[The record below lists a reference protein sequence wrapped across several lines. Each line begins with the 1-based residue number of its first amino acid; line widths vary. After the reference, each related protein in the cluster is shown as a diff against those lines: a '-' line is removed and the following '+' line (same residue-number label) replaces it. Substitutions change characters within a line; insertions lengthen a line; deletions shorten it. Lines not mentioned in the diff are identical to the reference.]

1 MKKTAI
7 QIITR
12 PLTALLMIFITSV
25 MVSCDD
31 TETYGDMK
39 EKERNAIS
47 DYIKEKGIKV
57 ISEEVF
63 HAQGDT
69 TYLDKNEFV
78 YLNNSGVYMQ
88 IVSHGN
94 GSYLEENKQV
104 NLLCRFAEYN
114 IQGGYFLTR
123 NDTDPRAY
131 DIMTVQRTGSTYT
144 GVFASGTMNDNYG
157 SSVPSGW
164 LVALPY
170 LRLDPQ
176 DNPDHEIARVNLIVP
191 HSQGTATASGS
202 VYPCYYTITLQRQK

>member
-12 PLTALLMIFITSV
+12 PLTALLMIVITSV

-104 NLLCRFAEYN
+104 NLLCRFAEYY
-114 IQGGYFLTR
+114 I
-123 NDTDPRAY
+123 
-131 DIMTVQRTGSTYT
+131 
-144 GVFASGTMNDNYG
+144 
-157 SSVPSGW
+157 
-164 LVALPY
+164 
-170 LRLDPQ
+170 
-176 DNPDHEIARVNLIVP
+176 
-191 HSQGTATASGS
+191 
-202 VYPCYYTITLQRQK
+202 